1 MNKMKKTTFI
11 LLAMVMSL
19 GCLMAQNA
27 NNTKQPKAEFKS
39 LIHNFGKVA
48 EEVGTVTTEF
58 EFTNTGSAPLVIQD
72 VRVTCGCTTP
82 AYTRE
87 PVLPGKKG
95 VIKVSYSTVGR
106 IGAIDKKITVFT
118 NVPDAVY
125 TLAIAGEVLPRK

>member
-1 MNKMKKTTFI
+1 MKKITLV
-11 LLAMVMSL
+11 LLTLIMSL
-19 GCLMAQNA
+19 GLVAAQN
-27 NNTKQPKAEFKS
+27 NNDAKQPKADFKS
-39 LIHNFGKVA
+39 LSHNFGKVA

-58 EFTNTGSAPLVIQD
+58 EFTNTGKAPLVIQD

-95 VIKVSYSTVGR
+95 IIKVSYSTIGRVGP
-106 IGAIDKKITVFT
+106 IDRKVTVFT

-125 TLAIAGEVLPRK
+125 TLAISGEVLPRK